1 MYDIIKGPNGSM
13 ILDIAVPGLR
23 KEDLEASYENGIL
36 TLNCISKGTGD
47 YLYKG
52 IEEFG
57 KQTFSVGTDYKVDLI
72 TCDSGI
78 ARVLLSKRLDLG
90 SKIAIQ

>member
-1 MYDIIKGPNGSM
+1 MYDLIEGPNGSL

-23 KEDLEASYENGIL
+23 KEDLEASLDNGMLSIK
-36 TLNCISKGTGD
+36 CISTGKGN

-52 IEEFG
+52 IKEF
-57 KQTFSVGTDYKVDLI
+57 KSEAFNVGTKYKVDLI

-78 ARVLLSKRLDLG
+78 LRVLMSKNLSLG
-90 SKIAIQ
+90 SKIAIN